1 MPRLMIS
8 FRLPL
13 ATRVASGGRQFQGG
27 GSTMRRAGD
36 RPCASRLR
44 VEVLSTCFPL
54 SPMDG
59 CLYRPMTGG
68 SICTCS
74 MNNSIAIALDQHD
87 KQKEALAACDASLT
101 FTHSPLC
108 RRASRAATPP
118 RSPSRDQGWES
129 RPNPSWARFLQLNE
143 GRLLL
148 RRRVDHAGV
157 GRVADV

>member
-1 MPRLMIS
+1 
-8 FRLPL
+8 
-13 ATRVASGGRQFQGG
+13 
-27 GSTMRRAGD
+27 MRN
-36 RPCASRLR
+36 SI
-44 VEVLSTCFPL
+44 FPL

-59 CLYRPMTGG
+59 CLCRPMTGG
-68 SICTCS
+68 SMCTCS

-87 KQKEALAACDASLT
+87 KRKEALAACDASLN

-118 RSPSRDQGWES
+118 RSPSRDQVWKS
-129 RPNPSWARFLQLNE
+129 RPNPSGARFLQFNE

-157 GRVADV
+157 LGRLLRRPPGDVSGKFLGLETGGEKGCRLAHHVAQL

>member
-1 MPRLMIS
+1 
-8 FRLPL
+8 
-13 ATRVASGGRQFQGG
+13 
-27 GSTMRRAGD
+27 
-36 RPCASRLR
+36 
-44 VEVLSTCFPL
+44 
-54 SPMDG
+54 
-59 CLYRPMTGG
+59 
-68 SICTCS
+68 

-87 KQKEALAACDASLT
+87 KQKEALAACDASLN

-129 RPNPSWARFLQLNE
+129 RPNPSGARFLQFNE

-157 GRVADV
+157 GRVADGEANPLAILGDGKFESISLQQGVHCELDPTSRAREPRTRGERIAAA